1 MVRYYIKIVNLKP
14 TYTGGEP
21 IVEYVSADG
30 EEKLVPILRKDFIPA
45 HKDDYHVLVVGAELR
60 SEK

>member
-1 MVRYYIKIVNLKP
+1 MKP

-30 EEKLVPILRKDFIPA
+30 EEKLVPILRKDFIQA
-45 HKDDYHVLVVGAELR
+45 HKDDYHVLVVGAELW